1 MRTTQLCMLI
11 PDITIH
17 HLLIYAGGLP
27 DDYELLANS
36 NRDNSTIATNTD
48 VMSALQEQK
57 PTLQFSSG

>member
-1 MRTTQLCMLI
+1 MLI

-17 HLLIYAGGLP
+17 HLLIYAEGLP